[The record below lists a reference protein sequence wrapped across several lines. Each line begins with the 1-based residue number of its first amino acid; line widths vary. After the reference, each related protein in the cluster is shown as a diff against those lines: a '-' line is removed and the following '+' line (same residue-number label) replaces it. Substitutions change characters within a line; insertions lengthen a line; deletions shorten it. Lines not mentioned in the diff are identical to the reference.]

1 MLASQ
6 LKNPNLTHFKTTI
19 NKMSQTLCKSV
30 AIDILRILKLF
41 KAAQQENFKG
51 LIPDVVGIEKNAN
64 VLISSIVKM
73 LNVSKELAIN
83 LNTRSDELNE
93 SAMNLEKSAAQQV
106 EFLTNIAGVVEQI
119 DEKIG
124 ELKESTQTNL
134 DISLATSN
142 ISHSI
147 SKIANE
153 ILDDINKNKI

>member
-19 NKMSQTLCKSV
+19 NKMSQTLCKSI
-30 AIDILRILKLF
+30 AIDILRIVKLF
-41 KAAQQENFKG
+41 KAAQENFKG

-93 SAMNLEKSAAQQV
+93 SVTNLEKSAAQQV

>member
-41 KAAQQENFKG
+41 KAAQQENFKS

-93 SAMNLEKSAAQQV
+93 SATNLEKSA
-106 EFLTNIAGVVEQI
+106 T
-119 DEKIG
+119 
-124 ELKESTQTNL
+124 
-134 DISLATSN
+134 
-142 ISHSI
+142 
-147 SKIANE
+147 
-153 ILDDINKNKI
+153 